1 MPSAFAAGAADMSS
15 FASGAAG
22 SGARAV
28 RVKRK
33 QQSATAR
40 EQRLAEYMA
49 KVPSLIKATIEPVTI
64 KVKISGGGA
73 EEALVRIHP
82 MNVRIRLT
90 PR

>member
-1 MPSAFAAGAADMSS
+1 MPSAFAAGASDMSS
-15 FASGAAG
+15 FGGAAG

-33 QQSATAR
+33 QQSANGAG
-40 EQRLAEYMA
+40 
-49 KVPSLIKATIEPVTI
+49 PIKATIEPVTI